1 MLVAAELRFRT
12 SYTQTEDLDEKRAL
26 QEMFRKFL
34 DLADAKLEK
43 ISDRLGIVKAAQL
56 DDARKAAA
64 LVGLVIRNEGIT
76 QEISRDWSID
86 YTCHAVRPCS
96 YRGSS
101 VSKPAAAIN
110 FEGMTFPGFFFEV
123 PCLLRHVSLSVD
135 CFLFLSG
142 APVRHLAIQICRRQM
157 WTRSLRRRQC
167 PRLRNRRFDETNPL
181 WTCLDFC

>member
-1 MLVAAELRFRT
+1 
-12 SYTQTEDLDEKRAL
+12 TEDLDEKRAL
-26 QEMFRKFL
+26 QEKFRKFL

-76 QEISRDWSID
+76 QDISRDWSID
-86 YTCHAVRPCS
+86 YTCHPVRPCS

-101 VSKPAAAIN
+101 VSEPAAAIN
-110 FEGMTFPGFFFEV
+110 FEGMTFPGFFFAV

-142 APVRHLAIQICRRQM
+142 APVRHLTIQICRRQM
-157 WTRSLRRRQC
+157 WTRL
-167 PRLRNRRFDETNPL
+167 
-181 WTCLDFC
+181 